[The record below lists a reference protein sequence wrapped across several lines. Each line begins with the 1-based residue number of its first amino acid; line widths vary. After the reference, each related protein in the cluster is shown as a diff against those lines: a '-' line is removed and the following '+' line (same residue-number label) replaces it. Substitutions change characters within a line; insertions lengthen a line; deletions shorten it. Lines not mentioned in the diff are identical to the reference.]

1 MRPLREL
8 KGKRKRKMN
17 KKIVCFGDSVTQ
29 GCFEILKENGA
40 YELIVDSSSCYGEK
54 LIEKLKTRYAN
65 TRFELIN
72 SGVSGDGLIEG
83 IARADRDVF
92 AHNPDILIFCFMLN
106 DISRRDVDWYGK
118 HLEFLFDRFKKAGI
132 TTLVMSSNM
141 VNKYVAPDTPEIHI
155 KTAEDLAE
163 CQNGGVLDA
172 YAEKLKEKTEKY
184 GFYYADAYAAWK
196 KLDRYGIDTT
206 MLLCNRLNHP
216 ARKMHGLFA
225 DILFD
230 CMEKKRLI
238 EK

>member
-1 MRPLREL
+1 
-8 KGKRKRKMN
+8 MN

-106 DISRRDVDWYGK
+106 DISRRDVDWYEK

-155 KTAEDLAE
+155 KTA
-163 CQNGGVLDA
+163 A
-172 YAEKLKEKTEKY
+172 YSMPMRKSSKRKRKSTAFITQTLMPHGKSS
-184 GFYYADAYAAWK
+184 
-196 KLDRYGIDTT
+196 IDTV
-206 MLLCNRLNHP
+206 
-216 ARKMHGLFA
+216 
-225 DILFD
+225 
-230 CMEKKRLI
+230 
-238 EK
+238 